1 MKKLI
6 NKEVQK
12 ELETASNFMKVG
24 FQIDLQE
31 YPENFSQ
38 QIIDSQNSHADWL
51 FMLSKDIY
59 KKQFLSAF

>member
-1 MKKLI
+1 MKKLV
-6 NKEVQK
+6 NREVQK

-31 YPENFSQ
+31 YPKDCPQ
-38 QIIDSQNSHADWL
+38 QIIDIQNSYADWL